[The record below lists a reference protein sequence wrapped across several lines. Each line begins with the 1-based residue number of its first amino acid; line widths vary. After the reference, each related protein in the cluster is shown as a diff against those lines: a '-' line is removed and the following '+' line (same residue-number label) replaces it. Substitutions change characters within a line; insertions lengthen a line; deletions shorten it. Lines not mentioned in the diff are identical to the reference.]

1 MIHLKK
7 KKKEKE
13 PKKSAVGPLNP
24 SCEMGLE
31 HLVIFGLK
39 NTLQVSFCLANK
51 YCPQS
56 LVHFSIRFL
65 KIRSCNQIFKVCK
78 MI

>member
-1 MIHLKK
+1 MLKYDTLKEKGKRTKK
-7 KKKEKE
+7 KVPQAHPTLGVKW
-13 PKKSAVGPLNP
+13 ALR
-24 SCEMGLE
+24 

-39 NTLQVSFCLANK
+39 NTLQVSFCLGNK

-65 KIRSCNQIFKVCK
+65 KIR
-78 MI
+78 